1 MFDIDGDEG
10 YTIVA
15 ADDADDNCRASVQKE
30 VRTHLAAN
38 TQ

>member
-1 MFDIDGDEG
+1 MFDVDGDEG

-15 ADDADDNCRASVQKE
+15 ADDVEDDCRASVQTE
-30 VRTHLAAN
+30 VITHLAAN